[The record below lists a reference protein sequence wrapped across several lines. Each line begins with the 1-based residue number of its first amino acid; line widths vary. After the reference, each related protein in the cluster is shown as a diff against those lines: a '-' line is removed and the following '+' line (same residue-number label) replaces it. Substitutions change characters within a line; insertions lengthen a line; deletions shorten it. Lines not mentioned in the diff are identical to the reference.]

1 MKAVVFC
8 HSLTSDFGHGAAHFL
23 RGVVGE
29 LQAAGHAVDVYEP
42 EEGWSR
48 KCLLADQG
56 HAALVAFAT
65 RFPALRSRRYRPGEP
80 NLDRALAGADVV
92 LVDEW
97 TDPAL
102 VAAIGA
108 HRATRGTY
116 RLLLH
121 DGHHRALAD
130 RPGWDA
136 LELHCYD
143 AALVG
148 DAALAEA
155 YAGHPRCPHGV
166 HLWPGAA
173 DLRVLDRR
181 DRSAGFEPPP
191 LSDLVWIGDFPD
203 HEEEILEELL
213 LHPIRSLNLRA
224 TIYGVRY
231 PARARTALA
240 RAGADYRGYLPDHA
254 VPWALVRARVTIAL
268 PRRAGPPGGGGA
280 DAAHASAA
288 PPAAAPPPSY
298 PFAALACGVPVVSA
312 APDDGAALFEPGRDF
327 LPARSGREMAAQI
340 AALLADAAKARA
352 LALQGRA
359 TVLARHTCAHRVAAL
374 LEILR
379 TLDVREAA

>member
-1 MKAVVFC
+1 MKIVIFC
-8 HSLTSDFGHGAAHFL
+8 HSLTSDWGHDAAHFL

-29 LQAAGHAVDVYEP
+29 LQASGHAVDVYEP

-48 KCLLADQG
+48 RCLLADQG
-56 HAALVAFAT
+56 QAAVVAFAT

-80 NLDRALAGADVV
+80 NLERALAGADVV

-116 RLLLH
+116 RLLFH
-121 DGHHRALAD
+121 DGHHRPLGG
-130 RPGWDA
+130 RPGWES

-143 AALVG
+143 AVLVG
-148 DAALAEA
+148 DEALAGA
-155 YAGHPRCPHGV
+155 YARRARRPHGV
-166 HLWPGAA
+166 HLWPAAA

-191 LSDLVWIGDFPD
+191 LSDLVWVGDFND
-203 HEEEILEELL
+203 HEEEVLEEFL
-213 LHPIRSLNLRA
+213 LHPIRTLNLRA

-231 PARARTALA
+231 PARARMAIE

-254 VPWALVRARVTIAL
+254 VPWALVRARVTLAL
-268 PRRAGPPGGGGA
+268 PRRAGEASP
-280 DAAHASAA
+280 DASDATATQRIAA
-288 PPAAAPPPSY
+288 PPSP

-312 APDDGAALFEPGRDF
+312 APADALFEPGRDF
-327 LPARSGREMAAQI
+327 LAARSGREMAAQLS
-340 AALLADAAKARA
+340 ALLGDAAKARA
-352 LALQGRA
+352 LATQGRA

-374 LEILR
+374 YEILR
-379 TLDVREAA
+379 GLDVREAA

>member
-1 MKAVVFC
+1 MKIVVFC
-8 HSLTSDFGHGAAHFL
+8 HSLTSDWGHGAAHTL

-29 LQAAGHAVDVYEP
+29 LQAGGHAVDVYEP

-48 KCLLADQG
+48 RCLLADQG
-56 HAALVAFAT
+56 QAALVAFAT

-80 NLDRALAGADVV
+80 NLERALAGADVV

-116 RLLLH
+116 RLVFH
-121 DGHHRALAD
+121 DGHHRPLAD

-148 DAALAEA
+148 DAALADA
-155 YAGHPRCPHGV
+155 YARGARRPHGV
-166 HLWPGAA
+166 HVWPAAA

-191 LSDLVWIGDFPD
+191 LSDLVWVGDFND
-203 HEEEILEELL
+203 HEEEVLEEFL
-213 LHPIRSLNLRA
+213 LHPIRNLNLRA

-231 PARARTALA
+231 PARARMALE

-254 VPWALVRARVTIAL
+254 VPWALVRARLTIAL
-268 PRRAGPPGGGGA
+268 PRRARAIGRDGEGG
-280 DAAHASAA
+280 DAIA
-288 PPAAAPPPSY
+288 PPSR

-312 APDDGAALFEPGRDF
+312 SPEPPDALFEPGRDF
-327 LPARSGREMAAQI
+327 LPARSGREMAAQLG
-340 AALLADAAKARA
+340 ALLADAAKART
-352 LALQGRA
+352 LATQGRA
-359 TVLARHTCAHRVAAL
+359 SVLARHTCAHRVAAL
-374 LEILR
+374 VDILR
-379 TLDVREAA
+379 GLAVREAA